1 MNNLNANLTISE
13 QTKLNLFIEG
23 SINLKYISANFLS
36 NEKSRPYL
44 KKTEKRTVKYW
55 VRPGRESLWWDNVLS
70 GFAEDQEWIENFRM
84 SRKFFEELCQ
94 LIGPSIIKQ
103 NTRFRNAV
111 PVKRRSC
118 IHCIPFR

>member
-44 KKTEKRTVKYW
+44 KKTERRRVKNW
-55 VRPGRESLWWDNVLS
+55 IRLGRESLWWDNVLS
-70 GFAEDQEWIENFRM
+70 GFAVDQEWIENFQM
-84 SRKFFEELCQ
+84 SRKFLVQ
-94 LIGPSIIKQ
+94 
-103 NTRFRNAV
+103 V
-111 PVKRRSC
+111 
-118 IHCIPFR
+118 